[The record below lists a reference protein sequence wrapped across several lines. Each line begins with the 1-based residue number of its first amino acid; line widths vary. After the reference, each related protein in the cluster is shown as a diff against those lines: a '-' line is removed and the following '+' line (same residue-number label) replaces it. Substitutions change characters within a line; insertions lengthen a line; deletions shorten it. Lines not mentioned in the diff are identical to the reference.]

1 MTAANPQNEPLRLK
15 AWRDSPEAKAPP
27 KRGNPAWY
35 RGMPESP
42 NPKGRPR
49 GQTKQTKLMQR
60 MLDDAGNVVDAVLEK
75 AKEGDAA
82 SANLVLSRILPALR
96 SQSEKVTF
104 DFDPAASVS
113 RQVEQVL
120 AAIAG
125 GEVAPDTAKLII
137 EAVQAL
143 SQIRAVEDL
152 ETRIA
157 QLEERQS

>member
-1 MTAANPQNEPLRLK
+1 
-15 AWRDSPEAKAPP
+15 
-27 KRGNPAWY
+27 
-35 RGMPESP
+35 MPESP

-96 SQSEKVTF
+96 SQSEKVIF

-120 AAIAG
+120 VAIAG
-125 GEVAPDTAKLII
+125 GEIAPDTAKLVI
-137 EAVQAL
+137 EAVKAL
-143 SQIRAVEDL
+143 GEIRAIEEL

>member
-1 MTAANPQNEPLRLK
+1 MTAANAQKEPLWLK
-15 AWRDSPEAKAPP
+15 AWRDSPEAKSPP

-143 SQIRAVEDL
+143 SQIRAVEEL

>member
-1 MTAANPQNEPLRLK
+1 
-15 AWRDSPEAKAPP
+15 
-27 KRGNPAWY
+27 
-35 RGMPESP
+35 
-42 NPKGRPR
+42 
-49 GQTKQTKLMQR
+49 

-96 SQSEKVTF
+96 NQSEKVTF
-104 DFDPAASVS
+104 HFDPTASVS

-120 AAIAG
+120 VAIAG

-143 SQIRAVEDL
+143 SQIRAVEEL